1 MESADRPERKRKNG
15 VIRTDDRREGKVD
28 GDAMGRR
35 VIDIDGRC
43 EAERRDA
50 GFLSS
55 VHKKVAVV
63 QPSKNSFARNI
74 F

>member
-1 MESADRPERKRKNG
+1 MDLKGKERTELFG
-15 VIRTDDRREGKVD
+15 RTTERKVD

-55 VHKKVAVV
+55 VHKKVAV
-63 QPSKNSFARNI
+63 QPSKNSFAQNI